1 MATAITWTL
10 LPLGMVRECTT
21 EGCTTNAHHEMDVG
35 GVASNYCSTCKAKIE
50 KKRETL
56 HSGHAIMTLG
66 CGGRAVTNGTTTIR
80 VDDSK

>member
-1 MATAITWTL
+1 MVTAITWTL

-50 KKRETL
+50 KKSR
-56 HSGHAIMTLG
+56 S
-66 CGGRAVTNGTTTIR
+66 
-80 VDDSK
+80 